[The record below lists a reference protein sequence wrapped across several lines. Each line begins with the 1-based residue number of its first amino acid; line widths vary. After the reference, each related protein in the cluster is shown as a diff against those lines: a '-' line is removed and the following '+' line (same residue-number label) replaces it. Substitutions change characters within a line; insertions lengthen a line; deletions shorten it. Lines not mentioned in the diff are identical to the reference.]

1 MFILLWKVNEVL
13 SCKYLGDFV
22 IVSTVSGIWRSNAV
36 NNTTVNLSWTELNQF
51 STTELNPVSSLLLCR
66 SDSAADKIRWVCF
79 PPTIYLDRCDCT
91 YHAAGIVG
99 PALLSPHLAV
109 TPTPHVTQIH
119 GFVPQP
125 RCLNALY
132 IGRGQQWI
140 QLQAMECHCLLLLDK
155 QHQTQTG
162 LCEPNTIV
170 YWVYCGV
177 FSLLV

>member
-1 MFILLWKVNEVL
+1 MLRGLWDRPCCHPIWPVL
-13 SCKYLGDFV
+13 
-22 IVSTVSGIWRSNAV
+22 
-36 NNTTVNLSWTELNQF
+36 
-51 STTELNPVSSLLLCR
+51 
-66 SDSAADKIRWVCF
+66 
-79 PPTIYLDRCDCT
+79 
-91 YHAAGIVG
+91 
-99 PALLSPHLAV
+99 
-109 TPTPHVTQIH
+109 PTPHVTQIH

-132 IGRGQQWI
+132 IGRGRQWI

-177 FSLLV
+177 FSLLVRQPVAGQNRGQTHTVATDTSFLRVWGLFVTRDTVPVLKQRGPKLKRWVTSDDVFNLWCSTW